1 MNFAYGVIAAV
12 GVLVA
17 ISLGLIASSPDD
29 VIEPRMMT
37 VDDKPKPCTKEYR
50 PVCGVDGK
58 TYGNMC
64 TLESAG
70 VNLDYQGECKVLE
83 KPVACTL
90 DWRPVCGVDG
100 ETYGNL
106 CMLDAADVKLDYE
119 GECVVT
125 ESNAEPEPTEEVM
138 EIESEPESMEEV
150 MEIESEPSSTSF
162 TVSIPKGTG
171 VPGCDETNECFMPY
185 EFTVSAG
192 TTVTWSNDDTAAHT
206 VTSGNINAG
215 PTSAFDSGMLM
226 AGDTFE
232 FTFKGAGN
240 FDYFCMIHPWMNGIV
255 HIN

>member
-17 ISLGLIASSPDD
+17 ISLGLIAASPDD

-64 TLESAG
+64 TLESAA
-70 VNLDYQGECKVLE
+70 VNLDYQGECEVLE
-83 KPVACTL
+83 EPVACTL
-90 DWRPVCGVDG
+90 DWRPMCGVDG

-106 CMLDAADVKLDYE
+106 CMLEAAGVELDYE
-119 GECVVT
+119 GECVVAESQT
-125 ESNAEPEPTEEVM
+125 EL
-138 EIESEPESMEEV
+138 ESMEEI
-150 MEIESEPSSTSF
+150 METEPSSMSF
-162 TVSIPKGTG
+162 GVSIPKGTG
-171 VPGCDETNECFMPY
+171 VPGCEETNECFIPY
-185 EFTVSAG
+185 EFTVQAG

-240 FDYFCMIHPWMNGIV
+240 FDYFCMIHPWMTGIV
-255 HIN
+255 HVN